1 MKIILSNV
9 IEIIEPTDEI
19 VGYFKKKLTYV
30 NPEYD
35 KKRRMGFWVGKTPRE
50 IKLFALYKNEKGNK
64 VLCIP
69 MGCFEELWALNPVLN
84 DYTDYSITKKVNI
97 VSNIKLRDYQK
108 PCINAV
114 KDYCNVIISMGCGM
128 GKTLSAL
135 GAVGE
140 IKEKTLWLAHTIDLI
155 NQAEKSCKDYM
166 KCNTSFIT
174 NGKMDLS
181 GDIVFATIQSVYKF
195 VMEGKINQDEFGCI
209 VLDECFPSG
218 TKISTPGGYKN
229 IENIKKGDYV
239 YSYNH
244 NKNKVEIKKVDYLF
258 NKMVD
263 TLVEIKLSNGVTFSC
278 TENHPI
284 FCNGKYIRADELN
297 LGDTLYDVNFNEIKV
312 IYIKYTLESDRGIKV
327 YNIGVE
333 DNHNYFV
340 NDILV
345 HNCHHLSSNPSSI
358 QTVRTV
364 FEYFPAKYRVGL
376 SATIWRSDGLDKA
389 ITDII
394 GNVKYNIV
402 QNKSN
407 YDCMYNG
414 KCVMSFPISK
424 FQVPCKIIMRET
436 GYKAVKDE
444 LFDKNGGT
452 IIYNKLVN
460 DITTDSKRNSLIIND
475 LKKVDG
481 STIILSDRIE
491 QLEYL
496 QKKIENSVL
505 ITGSTP
511 KKEREKGLEM
521 VRNGKI
527 KYLFSSF
534 ALAKEGL
541 DLPILTNLFIT
552 SPIKTYSTVKQ
563 AVGRIQRPYE
573 GKTLAVVYDYVDEVG
588 IYLRYFKERRTIY
601 RNNNWEIENMY
612 ISEGV
617 KK

>member
-19 VGYFKKKLTYV
+19 VGYFKKKLTYI

-50 IKLFALYKNEKGNK
+50 IKLFALYLNKNNKK

-69 MGCFEELWALNPVLN
+69 MGCFEELWALYPILK
-84 DYTDYSITKKVNI
+84 DYTDYSVTRKVNMI
-97 VSNIKLRDYQK
+97 SNIKLRDYQV
-108 PCINAV
+108 PCIRAV
-114 KDYCNVIISMGCGM
+114 KDYCNLIISMGCGM

-140 IKEKTLWLAHTIDLI
+140 IKEKTLWLAHTIDLV
-155 NQAEKSCKDYM
+155 NQAEKSCKENM
-166 KCNTSFIT
+166 ICNTSFIT

-181 GDIVFATIQSVYKF
+181 GDIVFGTIQSVYKF
-195 VMEGKINQDEFGCI
+195 VIEGKINQNEFGAI
-209 VLDECFPSG
+209 VLDECFPKG
-218 TKISTPGGYKN
+218 TKISTPNGYKN
-229 IENIKKGDYV
+229 IEDIKKGDYV

-244 NKNKVEIKKVDYLF
+244 FENKVEIKKVDYLF

-263 TLVEIKLSNGVTFSC
+263 NLVTIKLSNGVIISC

-284 FCNGKYIRADELN
+284 FCNGKYIRADELKK
-297 LGDTLYDVNFNEIKV
+297 GDILRDINFNEV
-312 IYIKYTLESDRGIKV
+312 IITNIIYEASGRIKV

-340 NDILV
+340 NDVLV
-345 HNCHHLSSNPSSI
+345 HNCHHLSSNPASI

-364 FEYFPAKYRVGL
+364 FEYYSAKYRIGL
-376 SATIWRSDGLDKA
+376 SATIWRNDGLDKA

-407 YDCMYNG
+407 YNCMYNG
-414 KCVMSFPISK
+414 KCILSFPVSK

-436 GYKAVKDE
+436 EYKADKDE

-460 DITTDSKRNSLIIND
+460 DIVMDAKRNALILND

-491 QLEYL
+491 QLKYL
-496 QKKIENSVL
+496 QENTLNSVL

-511 KKEREKGLEM
+511 KKERERGLEM
-521 VRNGKI
+521 VRNGNV

-541 DLPILTNLFIT
+541 DLPILANLFIA
-552 SPIKTYSTVKQ
+552 SPIKTFSTVTQ
-563 AVGRIQRPYE
+563 SVGRIQRPYE
-573 GKTLAVVYDYVDEVG
+573 GKKLVVVYDYVDEVG
-588 IYLRYFKERRTIY
+588 IYLRYFKERRSIY
-601 RNNNWEIENMY
+601 RKNNWDIENIY
-612 ISEGV
+612 ASEGV